1 MPQLLWFLAG
11 CTATLIAAAGF
22 FLARRKRT
30 LRLRPNRVIRV
41 QDRQR
46 PRRIVVNEPPTF
58 RELSAALG
66 SELASLASS
75 VEGHAQLLCEAI
87 GEPRRVAG
95 RAEKLLD
102 CVNQVRLF
110 SEKMQAFSQ
119 VPQKEME
126 PTDIRELLTSL
137 VCQVEDLAR
146 GRVQINLSIAPS
158 LPMALANPRA
168 LRNAILFLIQCVLD
182 LEPNASSLLLQAQ
195 SQESDKDDTLCV
207 CIEIEAVPEEDAE
220 IASISQPSFEFNYL
234 AASRILQPQ
243 VKSFT
248 LDHAS
253 GLNAISRFT
262 LAATEQRS
270 PIGEGI
276 DEEVFAS
283 GELFG
288 PHVFGGVLVLEGNR
302 MILDMIA
309 RELDQ
314 TRRNTVV
321 CADGIAARTLF
332 DATPERFELLIL
344 EKESKLLG
352 GEAMAL
358 HALQGNPDIE
368 IVLITA
374 GPKSA
379 IHPDLALHPRLAVLR
394 KPFGL
399 NELRSILAGSLGP
412 EPNADEGGDPQ
423 DVDLELEPTGHDL
436 DQVVL

>member
-1 MPQLLWFLAG
+1 M
-11 CTATLIAAAGF
+11 
-22 FLARRKRT
+22 
-30 LRLRPNRVIRV
+30 
-41 QDRQR
+41 
-46 PRRIVVNEPPTF
+46 VNEPPTF

-87 GEPRRVAG
+87 GEPRRVAE
-95 RAEKLLD
+95 RAEKLFD
-102 CVNQVRLF
+102 CVIQVRLF
-110 SEKMQAFSQ
+110 SEKMQSFSQ

-137 VCQVEDLAR
+137 VCQIEDLAR
-146 GRVQINLSIAPS
+146 GRVQVSLSIAPS
-158 LPMALANPRA
+158 LPLALANPRA

-182 LEPNASSLLLQAQ
+182 LEPNASTLLLQAQ
-195 SQESDKDDTLCV
+195 SKENDKDDTLCV

-253 GLNAISRFT
+253 GLNAISSFT
-262 LAATEQRS
+262 LAATEQLS
-270 PIGEGI
+270 PDGASVH
-276 DEEVFAS
+276 EEDSSPGA
-283 GELFG
+283 LFG

-309 RELDQ
+309 RELDR

-332 DATPERFELLIL
+332 DATPERFELLVL

-352 GEAMAL
+352 GEAVAL
-358 HALQGNPDIE
+358 HALQGNPE
-368 IVLITA
+368 LGIVLITA
-374 GPKSA
+374 GPRSE
-379 IHPDLALHPRLAVLR
+379 IHPELATHPRLAVLH

-399 NELRSILAGSLGP
+399 NELRSILEDALGP
-412 EPNADEGGDPQ
+412 HPSADEGGDGL
-423 DVDLELEPTGHDL
+423 DSDLESEPTAHDL